1 MAISKA
7 MRQDIME
14 LAVLMNNKSPGTKL
28 LGELVAEANAGKTLT
43 EIAGTLAA
51 RAEFIKDYP
60 AHQTAE
66 EFGAEWIANILPEA
80 SAALQTECVG
90 IVEASINAGTSIAA
104 LVVSVQD
111 FMSNAS
117 EADAALG
124 THIKNFNNKVTVA
137 TYHTITQE
145 AEAEWAIPATVTSDA
160 TTVTSANAAVDT
172 ALAPVVV
179 AEASKNLV
187 MKTTA
192 EVVEGGGADDTI
204 SAVVTGAGA
213 GGSTLLPG
221 DVVNGGGGTDTLTIS
236 TAGAPA
242 GVYTI
247 AAIQTT
253 GVENIMFNAYDTE
266 NTTDGTQLDMT
277 LMTGVQKVGASSGSA
292 SGDLY
297 FNNVQNLVDVSMSN
311 SSADLKVAYTAATVF
326 GTSTV
331 QNIALNNNTAGAFT
345 FAGVETINL
354 TSGLLNNALA
364 SLTAT
369 SLRELNISG
378 DKNINLGTAL
388 DFANW
393 PGASMAIGATN
404 AKIDASGLTGKLT
417 VTSAADNSNYT
428 GGSGNDTFV
437 MVATMNGFDK
447 IDGGDGT
454 DTITMNRAA
463 LTTQFSQTSNVEVLS
478 INSHGTSADSY
489 DLSKFGGST
498 FVLDLV
504 DTGGNDNAN
513 TVATIAKADG
523 KTVTLAKVGSDGA
536 DANDNEGATVTI
548 TNTTDT
554 SADTV
559 NLTLAQVGT
568 ATAANKGYRAVDVAT
583 FETVNITA
591 NANAAGTATNEV
603 TTLTAS
609 EATAITVTG
618 TGELTT
624 TLSGAKVTSF
634 DASALAGKLVLTT
647 GASPA
652 AATATYKMGGKSST
666 LTMAG
671 NLNALDIIE
680 GGAGTADT
688 VTATVTGLSATTG
701 ALNITGVE
709 NITLTT
715 SGANTL
721 ALAGT
726 SGYKTVSVTDNKQ
739 TITGFDLGATIG
751 LGIVG
756 AAADSA
762 SEIDVTAS
770 DATGAADNLNVK
782 VDNTQAATDSIIDVG
797 AAVETAT
804 FTTQAANTVTL
815 NMTTAEVA
823 NIVLAEKAATNSGT
837 IALGTLHKNTTSV
850 SSTADAPVTVVFNQ
864 AAVVGSPTTFTGK
877 GTGIQNVTGGAFADT
892 ITIGSTGNITHVV
905 DGGAG
910 TDTVNIT
917 AAATFVNPGSIDA
930 ENVNMTVVAG
940 ADVNFS
946 GAAPHSGVDN
956 LVVTGGNSLSTLTT
970 NTIHTNMKTVDLS
983 GFAGNG
989 VFTLAADAADN
1000 TVTLTGGPLATD
1012 TLAYQITGAG
1022 TDTPQTSGI
1031 EAIVGN
1037 IDSTSTL
1044 NMSKSDAA
1052 LLSLDVATG
1061 IVSTLAAMEN
1071 TTARITATAGT
1082 PTVVVGLADSTGSA
1096 DTATI
1101 ELKGA
1106 NTGAIANGLL
1116 LQTTD
1121 IETVTIK
1128 AATAGFSEQINL
1140 SLLSMATAGKTMAL
1154 NLTGTGGFA
1163 ITNLNADVTSID
1175 ASGKTLAG
1183 GVVQTGRSSTAAAD
1197 YKGGKGDDTFMMTQE
1212 ADVMAAGGNSTTS
1225 KTVAGDN
1232 LDIDFTPIL
1241 AGISINLA
1249 ADDQVI
1255 SLNGAT
1261 NTAVQSGFESV
1272 DVSGLATFGASIV
1285 GSKVSNTIVG
1295 TGAVDSINGA
1305 GGADKITS
1313 GAGADIV
1320 TGGTGADQFVV
1331 SNTEADADT
1340 IMDFTD
1346 GATGDVLDLSG
1357 VLTLDAS
1364 AAQSQ
1369 IAGGT
1374 FNVVAAGGTGAV
1386 AFDTGDIVILTGNT
1400 AAVGTKTLVGAEFGA
1415 GQSFEANTANDNFIV
1430 LAVNTQTGHTTVYEA
1445 VDGGNTAIAAGE
1457 LTVIGTLQ
1465 NFSAAQATLLVDANF
1480 GL

>member
-1 MAISKA
+1 
-7 MRQDIME
+7 
-14 LAVLMNNKSPGTKL
+14 
-28 LGELVAEANAGKTLT
+28 
-43 EIAGTLAA
+43 
-51 RAEFIKDYP
+51 
-60 AHQTAE
+60 
-66 EFGAEWIANILPEA
+66 
-80 SAALQTECVG
+80 
-90 IVEASINAGTSIAA
+90 
-104 LVVSVQD
+104 
-111 FMSNAS
+111 MSTAS
-117 EADAALG
+117 ETDANLG

-145 AEAEWAIPATVTSDA
+145 AEAEWAIPATVSSDA
-160 TTVTSANAAVDT
+160 ASVTTANAAVDT

-179 AEASKNLV
+179 AETSKNLV

-192 EVVEGGGADDTI
+192 EVVDGGGADDSI

-213 GGSTLLPG
+213 AGSTLLPG
-221 DVVNGGGGTDTLTIS
+221 DVVNGGGGTDTLTIN

-266 NTTDGTQLDMT
+266 NTTAGTQLDMT

-297 FNNVQNLVDVSMSN
+297 FNNVQNLVDLSMSN
-311 SSADLKVAYTAATVF
+311 SSADLRIDYTAATTL
-326 GTSTV
+326 GSSTV
-331 QNIALNNNTAGAFT
+331 QNIALNNNTAGDYT
-345 FAGVETINL
+345 IAGVETINL
-354 TSGLLNNALA
+354 TSGLLNNALT

-369 SLRELNISG
+369 SLREINISG
-378 DKNINLGTAL
+378 DKNINLGSAI

-393 PGASMAIGATN
+393 PGGTAMALGSTN

-447 IDGGDGT
+447 IDGGEGT

-463 LTTQFSQTSNVEVLS
+463 LTTQFAQTSNVEVLS
-478 INSHGTSADSY
+478 INSHGTNSDSY

-513 TVATIAKADG
+513 TSATITKADG
-523 KTVTLAKVGSDGA
+523 KTVTLAKAGNDGA
-536 DANDNEGATVTI
+536 DANDNEGAAVTI
-548 TNTTDT
+548 TNATDT

-559 NLTLAQVGT
+559 NLALAQVGT
-568 ATAANKGYRAVDVAT
+568 LTGANKGYKAVDVAT

-591 NANAAGTATNEV
+591 NANALGTVATNEV
-603 TTLTAS
+603 ETLTAS
-609 EATAITVTG
+609 EAKTITVTG

-652 AATATYKMGGKSST
+652 AAAVTYKMGGKSST

-671 NLNALDIIE
+671 NLNALDIVE

-688 VTATVTGLSATTG
+688 VTATVTGLTASTG
-701 ALNITGVE
+701 ALNMTGVE

-715 SGANTL
+715 SGANTI
-721 ALAGT
+721 ALAGA
-726 SGYKTVSVTDNKQ
+726 SGYKTVTVTDNKQ
-739 TITGFDLGATIG
+739 TITGFDLGATIA
-751 LGIVG
+751 LGT
-756 AAADSA
+756 AADESATA
-762 SEIDVTAS
+762 SEIDVTGT

-782 VDNTQAATDSIIDVG
+782 VFNNNGAVTSIVDVA

-804 FTTQAANTVTL
+804 FTTQSTNTVTL
-815 NMTTAEVA
+815 DMTTAEVA
-823 NIVLAEKAATNSGT
+823 SIVLAEKAATNSGT

-864 AAVVGSPTTFTGK
+864 AAVIGSPTTFTGK
-877 GTGIQNVTGGAFADT
+877 GTGIQNVTGGSFADT
-892 ITIGSTGNITHVV
+892 VTIGTTGNITHVV
-905 DGGAG
+905 SGGAG

-917 AAATFVNPGSIDA
+917 ASALFVNPGSIDA
-930 ENVNMTVVAG
+930 ENVNVTVVAG

-946 GAAPHSGVDN
+946 GAAPNAGVDN

-970 NTIHTNMKTVDLS
+970 NTIHTNVKTVDLS

-989 VFTLAADAADN
+989 TFTLAADAADS

-1012 TLAYQITGAG
+1012 TLAYQITATG
-1022 TDTPQTSGI
+1022 TDTPQTAGI

-1037 IDSTSTL
+1037 IDATSTL

-1052 LLSLDVATG
+1052 LVSLDVATG

-1071 TTARITATAGT
+1071 TSARITATAGT
-1082 PTVVVGLADSTGSA
+1082 PTVVFGLADSTGSA
-1096 DTATI
+1096 DTGTI

-1106 NTGAIANGLL
+1106 NAGAIANGLL

-1128 AATAGFSEQINL
+1128 SATAGVSEQINL

-1163 ITNLNADVTSID
+1163 ITNLNADVTTID

-1212 ADVMAAGGNSTTS
+1212 LDAMDGGGNSTTS
-1225 KTVAGDN
+1225 VTVAGDN

-1272 DVSGLATFGASIV
+1272 DVSGLATFGASII

-1295 TGAVDSINGA
+1295 TGVVDSINGA
-1305 GGADKITS
+1305 AGNDKITS
-1313 GAGADIV
+1313 GGGLDIL
-1320 TGGTGADQFVV
+1320 TGGTGADTFVV
-1331 SNTEADADT
+1331 SNTAADADT
-1340 IMDFTD
+1340 ISDFTE

-1374 FNVVAAGGTGAV
+1374 FNVVAAGTTANV
-1386 AFDTGDIVILTGNT
+1386 AHDTGDIVILTGNT
-1400 AAVGTKTLVGAEFGA
+1400 AQVGTPTLVAAEFA
-1415 GQSFEANTANDNFIV
+1415 ASKAFEAVTANDNLIV

-1445 VDGGNTAIAAGE
+1445 VDGGNTTLAAGE
-1457 LTVIGTLQ
+1457 LSVIGTLS